1 MNALGVVL
9 DLHYGIVQVIW
20 ITELAMYKKIKK
32 GVKILDSLLWLVL
45 SFFNSGGNLVFF
57 LIQRGRQ
64 KQKKTIL
71 LKAFYSS
78 KKLLCSHAIQW
89 KNNGDTAKVTCF
101 CYSVF

>member
-9 DLHYGIVQVIW
+9 DLQHGIVQVIW

-57 LIQRGRQ
+57 IFREGD
-64 KQKKTIL
+64 KNKKNP
-71 LKAFYSS
+71 FY
-78 KKLLCSHAIQW
+78 
-89 KNNGDTAKVTCF
+89 
-101 CYSVF
+101 